1 MCKTQKRRTPRMQ
14 NIANCSEHCRG
25 RTVESTTRKQSSR
38 MKRGRKN
45 LELVGMGQM
54 GKRK

>member
-1 MCKTQKRRTPRMQ
+1 LSRVLQGGG
-14 NIANCSEHCRG
+14 I
-25 RTVESTTRKQSSR
+25 VESTTRKQSSR

-54 GKRK
+54 EKGSSGEQNKKLKTKNQYH